1 MKENVRLGRLAGIA
15 VGFNWTLLLIAG
27 FLAVTLSGNRFP
39 VDAPHYSQTAYT
51 LAGLF
56 TALAFLAGVLAHE
69 MSHALVAR
77 HEGLEVD
84 GIVLWLM
91 GGYTRINEQPRTPG
105 SELRISGAGPL
116 VSLLIGVGCGVA
128 AIVGHALG
136 VSLLAVSVLRWLATI
151 NILLALFNVLPGSPL
166 DGGRILH
173 AAMWWRTGDKYRAT
187 RIASRAGSS
196 LGAGLVGLGVFAMLS
211 RWTGI
216 DGLWLAV
223 VGGFLMVASR
233 AEGGASEVLESLEG
247 LRVSDLMEQPGV
259 APGWL
264 TIDAFLREYAAHPE
278 RPSAF
283 LVEQWGG
290 GLAGLAPTAAMEAVP
305 PMSRYEA
312 RATQFAIPVEQLPV
326 LRPDESAGEA
336 ATTMAER
343 RSGGMW
349 ALVVADDQIVGVLS
363 LQDIAATARR
373 VKASGAVN
381 SPGWS
386 LTRG

>member
-1 MKENVRLGRLAGIA
+1 MKENVRLGRIAGIA

-27 FLAVTLSGNRFP
+27 FLAVTLAGNRFP

-77 HEGLEVD
+77 REGLEVD

-116 VSLLIGVGCGVA
+116 VSLLIGLGSGALAV
-128 AIVGHALG
+128 VGHAAG
-136 VSLLAVSVLRWLATI
+136 VSPLAISVLSWLATI
-151 NILLALFNVLPGSPL
+151 NILLAVFNVLPGSPL
-166 DGGRILH
+166 DGGRIAH
-173 AAMWWRTGDKYRAT
+173 AAVWWRTGDKYRAT
-187 RIASRAGSS
+187 RVASRAGSY
-196 LGAGLVGLGVFAMLS
+196 LGAGLVGLGVFALLS
-211 RWTGI
+211 RWTAV
-216 DGLWLAV
+216 DGLWLAI

-233 AEGGASEVLESLEG
+233 AEGGASEVLETLEG
-247 LRVSDLMEQPGV
+247 LRVSDLMEHPGV
-259 APGWL
+259 GPGWL
-264 TIDAFLREYAAHPE
+264 TVDAFLREYAGHPE
-278 RPSAF
+278 RPAAF

-290 GLAGLAPTAAMEAVP
+290 GLAGLAPTTAMEAVTP
-305 PMSRYEA
+305 LQRQQA
-312 RATQFAIPVEQLPV
+312 RALDFAIPVDRLPV
-326 LRPDESAGEA
+326 LRPDQAAGEA

-343 RSGGMW
+343 GGGSW
-349 ALVVADDQIVGVLS
+349 ALVVSGDQIVGILH
-363 LQDIAATARR
+363 LQDMPATARR
-373 VKASGAVN
+373 VKASAAVN
-381 SPGWS
+381 SSSWS